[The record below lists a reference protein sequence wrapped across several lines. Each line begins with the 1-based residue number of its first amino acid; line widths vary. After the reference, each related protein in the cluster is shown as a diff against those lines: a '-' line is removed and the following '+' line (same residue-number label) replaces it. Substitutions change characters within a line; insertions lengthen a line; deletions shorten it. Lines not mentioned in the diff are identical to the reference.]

1 MQGYPPPEIR
11 WQKVLMVRGR
21 RKEVPVIEERPRL
34 SIDTFQLSSTAAMS
48 QLIIRDQFDKT
59 FYKGTIPGL
68 FSIKFVLF
76 KQTIPSIIAT
86 N

>member
-48 QLIIRDQFDKT
+48 QLIIRDQFD
-59 FYKGTIPGL
+59 
-68 FSIKFVLF
+68 
-76 KQTIPSIIAT
+76 
-86 N
+86 